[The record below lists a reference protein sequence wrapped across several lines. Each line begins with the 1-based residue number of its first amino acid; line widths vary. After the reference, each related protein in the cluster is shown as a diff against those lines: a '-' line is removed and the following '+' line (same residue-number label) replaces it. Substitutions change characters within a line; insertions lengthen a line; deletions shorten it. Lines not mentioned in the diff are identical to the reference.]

1 MKKVLVPIADGTE
14 EMEAVI
20 AVDLLRRAGCEVCV
34 AALDGGTV
42 TAARGVRLVP
52 DVAWDTVDPLRFDA
66 LVLPGGAG
74 GTRRFCAHAG
84 LLDALRNLHAA
95 GRWIAAVCA
104 APLALQAAGI
114 LAGRRA
120 TCHPDVADKLSSAA
134 WEDVAVVMDG
144 NLITSQGAGTSIEFG
159 LALIERLC
167 DRTTADR
174 VATEIVLRNRPA
186 RA

>member
-1 MKKVLVPIADGTE
+1 MKTVLAPIADGTE

-20 AVDLLRRAGCEVCV
+20 AIDLLRRAGCEVCV
-34 AALDGGTV
+34 AGLDGGTV
-42 TAARGVRLVP
+42 TAARGTRLVP
-52 DVAWDTVDPLRFDA
+52 DVAWDTVDPMRFDA

-84 LLDALRNLHAA
+84 LLDAVRNLHAA

-120 TCHPDVADKLSSAA
+120 TCHPDVADRLSSAV
-134 WEDVAVVMDG
+134 WEDLPVVVDG

-159 LALIERLC
+159 LTLVERLC
-167 DRTTADR
+167 GCDAADR
-174 VATEIVLRNRPA
+174 VASEIVFRNRPA
-186 RA
+186 RP

>member
-1 MKKVLVPIADGTE
+1 
-14 EMEAVI
+14 
-20 AVDLLRRAGCEVCV
+20 